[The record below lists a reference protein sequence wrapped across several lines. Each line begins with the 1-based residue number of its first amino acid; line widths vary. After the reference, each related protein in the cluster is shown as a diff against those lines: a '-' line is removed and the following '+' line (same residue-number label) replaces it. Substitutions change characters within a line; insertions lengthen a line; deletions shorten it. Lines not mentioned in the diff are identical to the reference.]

1 MKSLIKVICI
11 AIIFSMF
18 FSVFTYASTKS
29 TTPEKLECLKI
40 IRTKKGIT
48 YTLKSAPKATIIVSY
63 KGKVIKKCKAKK
75 KIKKVF
81 IKQSLLKNKKGK
93 FTFYQKINNKK
104 SKKCKFPIIKVG
116 QVQVT
121 NY

>member
-1 MKSLIKVICI
+1 MKNLIKAICI
-11 AIIFSMF
+11 ATTFSMIFSAF
-18 FSVFTYASTKS
+18 AYASNKS

-40 IRTKKGIT
+40 IRTKSGIT
-48 YTLKSAPKATIIVSY
+48 YTLKAVPKATIIVSY
-63 KGKVIKKCKAKK
+63 KGKIIKKCKAKN

-93 FTFYQKINNKK
+93 LTFFQKIKNKR
-104 SKKCKFPIIKVG
+104 SKKTKFSILKIG
-116 QVQVT
+116 QAQVI